1 MIPGLCEALGISLN
15 TFFGQAVF
23 TEELTSEDRRVLS
36 NYHYL
41 SQQNR
46 QVIDQLMATM
56 LDVQARNLRKYVQEN
71 FQRVW
76 YDDLKT
82 SAGTVSYTHL
92 DVYKRQD
99 YFRPEIGSIS
109 GAFFNTA
116 LVGTVCCALLFLPG
130 AVTSGLTVTG
140 YMLTVGFSFW
150 GMNLVNILPFMFG
163 TFVYSLI
170 KREPFAKFVNFAMFS
185 TALGPLASE
194 MLYRYPGTEI
204 HGVTLAGIGLALL
217 IGVATGVAMPALC
230 AHAKNFHKGYSLYSA
245 GAAAGFWCFF
255 LYATLYRTL
264 GVEAPAI
271 EAITSDGL
279 SKTFVDVYCIVVF
292 VLCIIAGFILSG
304 NSFKGYWSLLKDT
317 GYQVDFGTK
326 YGNGPTVMNFGVYGP
341 FIVPYYNLIGAK
353 FTLSLIHICVEK
365 IAKEVYGA
373 DGVDWAPLAVEKAK
387 RFESDPKYNDY
398 CTMMVKT
405 HLSLSHDPALKGVPK
420 GWRLPIRDILEYGG
434 AKFLCPMAGTISMMP
449 GTASDP
455 AYRRVDVDTETGE
468 VSGLF

>member
-1 MIPGLCEALGISLN
+1 MTL
-15 TFFGQAVF
+15 
-23 TEELTSEDRRVLS
+23 DR
-36 NYHYL
+36 
-41 SQQNR
+41 
-46 QVIDQLMATM
+46 
-56 LDVQARNLRKYVQEN
+56 LRKQNSSWMIRSVLCFFTLAFYVGALCAP
-71 FQRVW
+71 
-76 YDDLKT
+76 DLNEIFSGFVRIVTNPAQLTK
-82 SAGTVSYTHL
+82 
-92 DVYKRQD
+92 D

-204 HGVTLAGIGLALL
+204 RGVTLAGIGLALL

-230 AHAKNFHKGYSLYSA
+230 AHAKNFHKGYSLYNA

-326 YGNGPTVMNFGVYGP
+326 YGNGPTVMNFGIYGL
-341 FIVPYYNLIGAK
+341 FIVLYYNLIGAK
-353 FTLSLIHICVEK
+353 FTGATFGAIFCMLACCCTGATPRTVFPIMIGYFLASRFGQDALNAQAIVVGLYFASGLAPVSGNYGIIAGIVAGMIHYCIVTS
-365 IAKEVYGA
+365 
-373 DGVDWAPLAVEKAK
+373 APAIHGGFNL
-387 RFESDPKYNDY
+387 YNGGFTA
-398 CTMMVKT
+398 CLTCFV
-405 HLSLSHDPALKGVPK
+405 LVP
-420 GWRLPIRDILEYGG
+420 ILEHFFKTKEERKL
-434 AKFLCPMAGTISMMP
+434 ARAGKN
-449 GTASDP
+449 G
-455 AYRRVDVDTETGE
+455 
-468 VSGLF
+468 